1 MTLKNLSPLESLFVK
16 PEDTN
21 SGCSFC
27 DIPKPI
33 SFQDSNINI
42 IGLPIDITTT
52 FGKTTSF
59 GPEAIRKT
67 SANQIET
74 LVYEKNL
81 EIFERSL
88 IFDLGDLLLS
98 DSALNSD
105 SNKKDIES
113 FWGEFDRQITKVIS
127 ILMSLDKTPVILGG
141 EHTITYSAY
150 KEFSK
155 KNPLLLHFDAHR
167 DLKSTYSGMKICHTT
182 PFYHLITEGYL
193 KGSDLVQIGI
203 RQADK
208 NENDFAAKNGIIT
221 FDAWDCHNSFDA
233 MINTLRKK
241 TKNRNIYIS
250 FDIDVYD
257 ITYVPC
263 TGTPEPFGL
272 DPFQVVK
279 IINNIDD
286 SSSLI
291 GLDFVE
297 TGLKNNDY
305 REGTLAAQTLMR
317 ILTHNFI
324 KN

>member
-1 MTLKNLSPLESLFVK
+1 MTLKDLSPLESFFIK

-33 SFQDSNINI
+33 SFHDSNINI

-52 FGKTTSF
+52 FGKTASF

-74 LVYEKNL
+74 LVYEKNI
-81 EIFERSL
+81 EVFEKSL
-88 IFDLGDLLLS
+88 IFDLGDILLS
-98 DSALNSD
+98 DGVLNSD
-105 SNKKDIES
+105 AKQKDIEL
-113 FWGEFDRQITKVIS
+113 FWDGFDSQISKVMS
-127 ILMSLDKTPVILGG
+127 ILMSLKKTPVILGG
-141 EHTITYSAY
+141 EHTITYSVF

-155 KNPLLLHFDAHR
+155 KDPVLLHFDAHR
-167 DLKSTYSGMKICHTT
+167 DLKATYNGMKICHTT
-182 PFYHLITEGYL
+182 PFYHLVTEGYL

-208 NENDFAAKNGIIT
+208 NENEFAAENGIIT
-221 FDAWDCHNSFDA
+221 FDAWDCHNSFET
-233 MINTLRKK
+233 MINVLKEK
-241 TKNRNIYIS
+241 TGNRNIYIS

-257 ITYVPC
+257 IPYVPC

-272 DPFQVVK
+272 NPFQIID
-279 IINNIDD
+279 IINNIEG
-286 SSSLI
+286 SSTLI

-305 REGTLAAQTLMR
+305 REGTLATQTLMR
-317 ILTHNFI
+317 ILTHKFI
-324 KN
+324 K

>member
-1 MTLKNLSPLESLFVK
+1 MTLKDLSLLESFFIK
-16 PEDTN
+16 PENTN

-33 SFQDSNINI
+33 SFLDSNINI

-52 FGKTTSF
+52 FGKTASF

-74 LVYEKNL
+74 LVYEKNV
-81 EIFERSL
+81 EVFEKSL

-98 DSALNSD
+98 DNVVNSD
-105 SNKKDIES
+105 TKQKDIEL
-113 FWGEFDRQITKVIS
+113 FWAGFDSQISKVVS
-127 ILMSLDKTPVILGG
+127 ILMSLKKTPVILGG
-141 EHTITYSAY
+141 EHTITYSVF
-150 KEFSK
+150 KEFAK
-155 KNPLLLHFDAHR
+155 KDPLLLHFDAHR
-167 DLKSTYSGMKICHTT
+167 DLKSTYNGMKICHTT

-208 NENDFAAKNGIIT
+208 NENDFAADNGIIT
-221 FDAWDCHNSFDA
+221 FDAWDCHNSFDT
-233 MINTLRKK
+233 MINVLKEK
-241 TKNRNIYIS
+241 TGNRNIYIS

-257 ITYVPC
+257 IPYVPC

-272 DPFQVVK
+272 NPFQIID
-279 IINNIDD
+279 IINNIEG
-286 SSSLI
+286 SSTLI

-297 TGLKNNDY
+297 TGLKNNDF
-305 REGTLAAQTLMR
+305 REGTLATQTLMR

-324 KN
+324 K